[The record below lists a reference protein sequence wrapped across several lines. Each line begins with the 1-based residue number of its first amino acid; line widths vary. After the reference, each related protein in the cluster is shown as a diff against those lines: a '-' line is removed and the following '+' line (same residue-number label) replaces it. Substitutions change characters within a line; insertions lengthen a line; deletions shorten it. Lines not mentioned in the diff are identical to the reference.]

1 MTRIMDGFIN
11 NIERLKLYIFIIHTV
26 AFGQI
31 HTGCQ
36 QKLEKIIYCS
46 AKKFSFQKPLPTTYR
61 VSQ

>member
-11 NIERLKLYIFIIHTV
+11 NIDRLNIFIIHTV

-36 QKLEKIIYCS
+36 QKLEKIIYWS